1 MWYACKLR
9 SIQKQILGKELKWRS
24 WWLCCLQSCAIFS
37 TNQRVYSVNREGKMA
52 IIKFLVHVSVAVL
65 LSLSIVD
72 SCSLDSDCASS
83 ESIDLVRCC
92 KGECIDKHTNCPL
105 GTEDAI
111 IALVFVCVVIVVAV
125 CLIYCCCSCLRYRQH
140 STGKLR
146 MRSAPPYQKLM
157 NHSNE
162 TNVTNKGASSL
173 KIDVFYPQPS
183 SPVQQY
189 AIRHPMEV
197 KDDLDGFA

>member
-1 MWYACKLR
+1 
-9 SIQKQILGKELKWRS
+9 
-24 WWLCCLQSCAIFS
+24 
-37 TNQRVYSVNREGKMA
+37 MA
-52 IIKFLVHVSVAVL
+52 IIKFLIQLSVAVL
-65 LSLSIVD
+65 FSLSIVD
-72 SCSLDSDCASS
+72 SCSLDYDCASS

-92 KGECIDKHTNCPL
+92 KGECIGKHTNCPL

-140 STGKLR
+140 STGKLG

-162 TNVTNKGASSL
+162 TNLTNKAASSL
-173 KIDVFYPQPS
+173 SIDVFYPQPS

>member
-1 MWYACKLR
+1 
-9 SIQKQILGKELKWRS
+9 
-24 WWLCCLQSCAIFS
+24 
-37 TNQRVYSVNREGKMA
+37 MA
-52 IIKFLVHVSVAVL
+52 DIKSLVQVSVAVL

-72 SCSLDSDCASS
+72 SCSLGSDCASS

-92 KGECIDKHTNCPL
+92 KGECIYKYTNCPL

-111 IALVFVCVVIVVAV
+111 IALVFVCVVIVVVV
-125 CLIYCCCSCLRYRQH
+125 CSIYCCCSCLRYRQH

-146 MRSAPPYQKLM
+146 MRSASPYQKLM

-162 TNVTNKGASSL
+162 TNVTNKAASSL
-173 KIDVFYPQPS
+173 SVDVFYPQPS

>member
-1 MWYACKLR
+1 
-9 SIQKQILGKELKWRS
+9 
-24 WWLCCLQSCAIFS
+24 
-37 TNQRVYSVNREGKMA
+37 
-52 IIKFLVHVSVAVL
+52 
-65 LSLSIVD
+65 
-72 SCSLDSDCASS
+72 
-83 ESIDLVRCC
+83 
-92 KGECIDKHTNCPL
+92 
-105 GTEDAI
+105 
-111 IALVFVCVVIVVAV
+111 
-125 CLIYCCCSCLRYRQH
+125 
-140 STGKLR
+140 

>member
-1 MWYACKLR
+1 MWYACKVR
-9 SIQKQILGKELKWRS
+9 SIQKQILGKELKWCS

-52 IIKFLVHVSVAVL
+52 IIKFLVQVSVAVL

-83 ESIDLVRCC
+83 ESIDLVICC
-92 KGECIDKHTNCPL
+92 KGECIDKHNNCPL